1 MIRDF
6 EYSEG
11 DALALGVGDVL
22 LAFTDGFVE
31 ARSIDAP
38 DDLFDEA
45 GMRRILSERGAA
57 GATAREL
64 TEALVQAALEHAQG
78 NSEDDQTVVAIRRT
92 Q

>member
-6 EYSEG
+6 DYLEG
-11 DALALGVGDVL
+11 AALQLAPGDVL

-31 ARSIDAP
+31 ARSVDAP
-38 DDLFDEA
+38 DDLFDEE
-45 GMRRILSERGAA
+45 GMRRILSERGGA

-78 NSEDDQTVVAIRRT
+78 NSEDDMTVVAIRRT
-92 Q
+92 R